1 MKETEVLKIAMI
13 RELLNMMKRKFLPVG
28 QGAFYCEKFCFAELG
43 TKLNVIYDCG
53 SSTDLKIVQRKIQ
66 ENFKKGEPIEA
77 LIISHLDEDHINGI
91 PYLLKYCRV
100 KKIYFPLISSQNS
113 ALLKIGFEIRK
124 CNRFVMEFLDNPLVA
139 INSLQLEYE
148 PILVQIREYE
158 DEGYSSIDMV
168 NNIPSGQNLM
178 NNIINSNKK
187 YTSNLLHKW
196 EYIPYN
202 FRQADRIRRLMD
214 ALRGEFQKQDI
225 EINEIEGLWRKGSDS
240 DRKKIK
246 AAYKK
251 VPGSFN
257 TNSMVLFS
265 GTRDTDCYQIVGC
278 PCGCICSCGSC
289 RHMRFCCKEQVS
301 GCLYMGDYDATGKNK
316 WMQLKKAYRMYWDSI
331 GCVQIPHH
339 GSKHN
344 FNSELMKFRC
354 IYVISAGFSN
364 RYGHP
369 HASVVKQ
376 FLFNH
381 IMPYIITEKNESEL
395 VIFVTL

>member
-1 MKETEVLKIAMI
+1 MNRSAKDIAMI
-13 RELLNMMKRKFLPVG
+13 REMLNMMERKFLPVG
-28 QGAFYCEKFCFAELG
+28 QGAFYCEKFYFAEWG

-53 SSTDLKIVQRKIQ
+53 SSTDLKIVQGKIK
-66 ENFKKGEPIEA
+66 ENFEKGETIEA

-91 PYLLKYCRV
+91 QYLLQYCTV

-113 ALLKIGFEIRK
+113 ALMKIGFEIRK
-124 CNRFVMEFLDNPLVA
+124 CDPFVVEFLNNPLGA

-148 PILVQIREYE
+148 PIFVQIREHE
-158 DEGYSSIDMV
+158 DEGYSSFDMA
-168 NNIPSGQNLM
+168 NSIPSGQNLM
-178 NNIINSNKK
+178 NDIINANKK
-187 YTSNLLHKW
+187 HISGLLYDW

-214 ALRGEFQKQDI
+214 ALRGEFQRQDI
-225 EINEIEGLWRKGSDS
+225 KINEIEELWRNGGDS

-265 GTRDTDCYQIVGC
+265 GIRHTYCYQTVAC
-278 PCGCICSCGSC
+278 PCRCICSCNSC
-289 RHMRFCCKEQVS
+289 RYMRFCCKEQVS
-301 GCLYMGDYDATGKNK
+301 GCLYMGDYDAAGKNK

-331 GCVQIPHH
+331 GCVQVPHH

-344 FNSELMKFRC
+344 FNPKLLEFRC

-364 RYGHP
+364 RYRHP

-381 IMPYIITEKNESEL
+381 VMPYIVTEKDESEL
-395 VIFVTL
+395 VTFVNL